1 MMTVDQV
8 ITLLQNGFTKEE
20 ITQMEQSPVESH
32 SAQDPQ
38 QTPEQPAQEQ
48 PAQEPQQEPEHE
60 PHPDPKPE
68 QPAPPN
74 DIDSRLTGI
83 EKNIASLI
91 RSIQQSNLKND
102 SFGSTPDSL
111 EDQTDKIMASL
122 IRPEP
127 AKKE

>member
-1 MMTVDQV
+1 MTVDQV
-8 ITLLQNGFTKEE
+8 ITLLQNGYTKEE

-32 SAQDPQ
+32 PAQEPQ
-38 QTPEQPAQEQ
+38 QNPEQPAQEQ
-48 PAQEPQQEPEHE
+48 PAQEPQ
-60 PHPDPKPE
+60 PDPKPE
-68 QPAPPN
+68 QPAQPAQPN

-91 RSIQQSNLKND
+91 RSIQQSNLKSD
-102 SFGSTPDSL
+102 SFGSTPESL
-111 EDQTDKIMASL
+111 EDQTDRIMASL

>member
-8 ITLLQNGFTKEE
+8 ITLLQNGYTKEE

-32 SAQDPQ
+32 PAQDPQ
-38 QTPEQPAQEQ
+38 PNPEQPAQEH
-48 PAQEPQQEPEHE
+48 PAQEPQ
-60 PHPDPKPE
+60 PDPNPE
-68 QPAPPN
+68 QPAQPAQPN
-74 DIDSRLTGI
+74 DIDSRLSGI
-83 EKNIASLI
+83 EKNITSLI
-91 RSIQQSNLKND
+91 RSIQQSNLKRD

>member
-48 PAQEPQQEPEHE
+48 PSQEPQ
-60 PHPDPKPE
+60 PDPKPE
-68 QPAPPN
+68 QPTQPAQPN